1 MNQRFLVSVGVLIV
15 LIVVGWLAAI
25 RVAAQGPSATAQSY
39 TAPRTPDGQPDLQ
52 GFWSNQTYT
61 PLERPDDVT
70 KDFYT
75 AEEVAAIERGRAD
88 REASQTTPGTIPDVH
103 YDFTQFGLDR
113 SQSGFARNMRTSL
126 IVDPPDGRL
135 PPVMAAAEQ
144 RAADRAA
151 VRERMGGRWGA
162 AEANELDDRCII
174 MAGAGPPMLNTGYN
188 SNYHIVQ
195 APGYVMFLVEMI
207 HDARVIPVDGRDAPS
222 PKIRQ
227 WLGTPRGRWEGETL
241 VVETSNF
248 NGKNPIPTATGRIL
262 PGSSDQMRVTE
273 RFTRVSDDTIMYR
286 FTVEDEAT
294 WETPW
299 TAEMPMR
306 KTIGPIFEHACHEGN
321 YGLYNTLVGAR
332 LEEQRAAE
340 EAARQGRD

>member
-1 MNQRFLVSVGVLIV
+1 MSGRDAYIGYLGDHSSEWAVLDACCRISISRFCRDRAVFDCLTETVLPE
-15 LIVVGWLAAI
+15 LAAT
-25 RVAAQGPSATAQSY
+25 AAGGVEP
-39 TAPRTPDGQPDLQ
+39 
-52 GFWSNQTYT
+52 
-61 PLERPDDVT
+61 V
-70 KDFYT
+70 
-75 AEEVAAIERGRAD
+75 I

-135 PPVMAAAEQ
+135 PPVTAAAEQ

-174 MAGAGPPMLNTGYN
+174 MAGAGPPMLNAGYN

-207 HDARVIPVDGRDAPS
+207 HDARVIPVDGREAPS